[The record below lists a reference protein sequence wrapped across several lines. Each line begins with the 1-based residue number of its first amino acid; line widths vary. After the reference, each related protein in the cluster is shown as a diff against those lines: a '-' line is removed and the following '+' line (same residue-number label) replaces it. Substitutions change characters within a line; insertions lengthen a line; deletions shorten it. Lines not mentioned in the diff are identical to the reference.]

1 MKEINI
7 YFSKENNAMKKLI
20 FKILP
25 AVILL
30 AGAFIVL
37 SGCEEEKQ
45 MKVIYPAVNLP
56 MSVVTFFEKTLS
68 NTDSANCLFKSEWK
82 DTCFLINSK
91 EEFESILL
99 CNKELPA
106 IDFSLYSVIVG
117 KKNMPNSFYS
127 IVEQSINNDQ
137 TLELNIIVH
146 LPNEHW
152 PAFSDMFYW
161 ALYPKLPNK
170 KISINIIERT

>member
-1 MKEINI
+1 
-7 YFSKENNAMKKLI
+7 MKKLI
-20 FKILP
+20 FKTLS

-30 AGAFIVL
+30 IGAFIVL
-37 SGCEEEKQ
+37 GGCEKEKEQ
-45 MKVIYPAVNLP
+45 MEVIYPVVNLP

-91 EEFESILL
+91 EEFESMLL
-99 CNKELPA
+99 CDKNLPI

-127 IVEQSINNDQ
+127 IVEQSINNTQ

>member
-1 MKEINI
+1 
-7 YFSKENNAMKKLI
+7 MKKLI
-20 FKILP
+20 FKTLS

-30 AGAFIVL
+30 IGAFIVL
-37 SGCEEEKQ
+37 GGCEKEKEQ
-45 MKVIYPAVNLP
+45 MEVIYPVVNLP

-91 EEFESILL
+91 EEFESMLL
-99 CNKELPA
+99 CDKDLPI

-127 IVEQSINNDQ
+127 IVEQSINNTQ

>member
-1 MKEINI
+1 MNKWII
-7 YFSKENNAMKKLI
+7 RT
-20 FKILP
+20 LP
-25 AVILL
+25 TILL
-30 AGAFIVL
+30 LIGAFIVL
-37 SGCEEEKQ
+37 GGCEKEKEQ
-45 MKVIYPAVNLP
+45 MEVIYPVVNLP

-99 CNKELPA
+99 CNKELPP

-127 IVEQSINNDQ
+127 IVEQSINNAQ

>member
-1 MKEINI
+1 
-7 YFSKENNAMKKLI
+7 MKKLI
-20 FKILP
+20 SKILP
-25 AVILL
+25 AIILL
-30 AGAFIVL
+30 IGAFIVL
-37 SGCEEEKQ
+37 SGCEKEKEQ
-45 MKVIYPAVNLP
+45 MEVIYPVVNLP

-68 NTDSANCLFKSEWK
+68 NTDSVNCLFKSEWK

-91 EEFESILL
+91 EEFESMLL
-99 CNKELPA
+99 CDKDLPI

-127 IVEQSINNDQ
+127 IVEQSINNTQ

>member
-1 MKEINI
+1 
-7 YFSKENNAMKKLI
+7 MKKLI
-20 FKILP
+20 SKILP
-25 AVILL
+25 AIILL
-30 AGAFIVL
+30 IGAFIVL
-37 SGCEEEKQ
+37 SGCEKEKEQ
-45 MKVIYPAVNLP
+45 MEVIYPVVNLP

-68 NTDSANCLFKSEWK
+68 NTDSVNCLFKSEWK

-91 EEFESILL
+91 EEFKSMLL
-99 CNKELPA
+99 CDKDLPI

-127 IVEQSINNDQ
+127 IVEQSINNTQ
-137 TLELNIIVH
+137 TLELNITVH

-152 PAFSDMFYW
+152 PAFSDLFYW
-161 ALYPKLPNK
+161 AVYPKLPNK

>member
-1 MKEINI
+1 
-7 YFSKENNAMKKLI
+7 MKKLI
-20 FKILP
+20 FKTLS

-30 AGAFIVL
+30 IGAFIVL
-37 SGCEEEKQ
+37 GGCEKEKEQ
-45 MKVIYPAVNLP
+45 MEVIYPVVNLP

-91 EEFESILL
+91 EEFESMLL
-99 CNKELPA
+99 CDKDLPI

-127 IVEQSINNDQ
+127 IVEQSINNTQ

-161 ALYPKLPNK
+161 ALYLKLPNK

>member
-1 MKEINI
+1 MNKWII
-7 YFSKENNAMKKLI
+7 RT
-20 FKILP
+20 LP
-25 AVILL
+25 TILL
-30 AGAFIVL
+30 LIGAFIVL
-37 SGCEEEKQ
+37 GGCEKEKEQ
-45 MKVIYPAVNLP
+45 MEVIYPVVNLP

-68 NTDSANCLFKSEWK
+68 NTDSANCLFKSECK
-82 DTCFLINSK
+82 DTCFLINSI
-91 EEFESILL
+91 EEFESMLL
-99 CNKELPA
+99 CDKDLPI

-127 IVEQSINNDQ
+127 IVEQSINNTQ

>member
-1 MKEINI
+1 
-7 YFSKENNAMKKLI
+7 MKKLI
-20 FKILP
+20 FKTLS

-30 AGAFIVL
+30 IGAFIVL
-37 SGCEEEKQ
+37 GGCEKEKEQ
-45 MKVIYPAVNLP
+45 MEVIYPVVNLP

-99 CNKELPA
+99 CDKDLPI

-127 IVEQSINNDQ
+127 IVEQSINNTQ

>member
-1 MKEINI
+1 
-7 YFSKENNAMKKLI
+7 MKKLI
-20 FKILP
+20 FKTLS

-30 AGAFIVL
+30 IGAFIVL
-37 SGCEEEKQ
+37 GGCEKEKEQ
-45 MKVIYPAVNLP
+45 MEVIYPVVNLP

-91 EEFESILL
+91 EEFESMLL
-99 CNKELPA
+99 CDKDLPI

-127 IVEQSINNDQ
+127 IVEQSINNAQ

>member
-1 MKEINI
+1 ME
-7 YFSKENNAMKKLI
+7 KLI
-20 FKILP
+20 SKILP
-25 AVILL
+25 AAILL
-30 AGAFIVL
+30 IGAFIVL
-37 SGCEEEKQ
+37 GGCEKEKEQ
-45 MKVIYPAVNLP
+45 MEVIYPVVNLP

-91 EEFESILL
+91 EEFESMLL
-99 CNKELPA
+99 CDKDLPI

-127 IVEQSINNDQ
+127 IVEQSINNTQ

>member
-1 MKEINI
+1 
-7 YFSKENNAMKKLI
+7 MKKSF
-20 FKILP
+20 FKILL
-25 AVILL
+25 AVLL
-30 AGAFIVL
+30 LVGAFIVL
-37 SGCEEEKQ
+37 GGCEKEKEQ
-45 MKVIYPAVNLP
+45 MEVIYPVVNLP

-91 EEFESILL
+91 EEFESMLL
-99 CNKELPA
+99 CDKDLPI

-127 IVEQSINNDQ
+127 IVEQSINNTQ

>member
-1 MKEINI
+1 
-7 YFSKENNAMKKLI
+7 MKKLI
-20 FKILP
+20 SKILP
-25 AVILL
+25 AAILL
-30 AGAFIVL
+30 IGAFIVL
-37 SGCEEEKQ
+37 GGCEKEKEQ
-45 MKVIYPAVNLP
+45 MEVIYPVVNLP

-68 NTDSANCLFKSEWK
+68 NTDSAHCLFKSEWK

-91 EEFESILL
+91 EEFESMLL
-99 CNKELPA
+99 CDKDLPI

-127 IVEQSINNDQ
+127 IVEQSINNTQ

>member
-1 MKEINI
+1 
-7 YFSKENNAMKKLI
+7 MKKLI
-20 FKILP
+20 SKILP
-25 AVILL
+25 AAILL
-30 AGAFIVL
+30 IGAFIVL
-37 SGCEEEKQ
+37 GGCEKEKEQ
-45 MKVIYPAVNLP
+45 MEVIYPVVNLP

-91 EEFESILL
+91 EEFESMLL
-99 CNKELPA
+99 CDKDLPI

-127 IVEQSINNDQ
+127 IVEQSINNTQ

>member
-1 MKEINI
+1 
-7 YFSKENNAMKKLI
+7 MKKVI
-20 FKILP
+20 SKILP
-25 AVILL
+25 VVILL
-30 AGAFIVL
+30 IGAFIVL
-37 SGCEEEKQ
+37 GGCEKEKEQ
-45 MKVIYPAVNLP
+45 MEVIYPVVNLP

-91 EEFESILL
+91 EEFESMLL
-99 CNKELPA
+99 CDKDLPI

-127 IVEQSINNDQ
+127 IVEQSINNTQ

>member
-1 MKEINI
+1 
-7 YFSKENNAMKKLI
+7 MKKLI
-20 FKILP
+20 SKILP
-25 AVILL
+25 VVILL
-30 AGAFIVL
+30 IGAFIVL
-37 SGCEEEKQ
+37 GGCEKEKEQ
-45 MKVIYPAVNLP
+45 MEVIYPVVNLP

-91 EEFESILL
+91 EEFESMLL
-99 CNKELPA
+99 CDKDLPI

-127 IVEQSINNDQ
+127 IVEQSINNTQ

>member
-30 AGAFIVL
+30 VGVSIVL
-37 SGCEEEKQ
+37 GGCEEEKQ

-68 NTDSANCLFKSEWK
+68 NTDSANCLF
-82 DTCFLINSK
+82 
-91 EEFESILL
+91 
-99 CNKELPA
+99 
-106 IDFSLYSVIVG
+106 
-117 KKNMPNSFYS
+117 
-127 IVEQSINNDQ
+127 
-137 TLELNIIVH
+137 
-146 LPNEHW
+146 
-152 PAFSDMFYW
+152 
-161 ALYPKLPNK
+161 
-170 KISINIIERT
+170 

>member
-1 MKEINI
+1 
-7 YFSKENNAMKKLI
+7 MKKLI
-20 FKILP
+20 SKILP
-25 AVILL
+25 AAILL
-30 AGAFIVL
+30 IGVFIVL
-37 SGCEEEKQ
+37 GGCEKEKEQ
-45 MKVIYPAVNLP
+45 MEVIYPVVNLP

-91 EEFESILL
+91 EEFESMLL
-99 CNKELPA
+99 CDKDLPI

-127 IVEQSINNDQ
+127 IVEQSINNTQ